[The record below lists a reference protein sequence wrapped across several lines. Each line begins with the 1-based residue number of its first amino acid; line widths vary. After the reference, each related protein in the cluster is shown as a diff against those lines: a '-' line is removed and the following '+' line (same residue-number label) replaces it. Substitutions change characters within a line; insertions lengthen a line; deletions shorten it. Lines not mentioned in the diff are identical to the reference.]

1 MDRATVDVYEREA
14 LAYAARRRA
23 QSPERA
29 ERFAADLPAGALR
42 LDLGCGPGAYL
53 PHLGRPLVAADAA
66 AAMLGVARH
75 RAPHAMA
82 VRCDLEALPFRRHAV
97 AGVWASKAH
106 QHVVAEHLPMAL
118 AELHHSLPAGGRL
131 ALTLF
136 AGEGTWISDDDF
148 PGRFF
153 AWWNPA
159 RLRDLLEGAGFA
171 VDRLERAGER
181 DRRLE
186 IDAVRLRTLADTVG
200 AGMRLLVCGLNPSL
214 FAADAGVGYARPGN
228 RFWPAALAAGIATRD
243 RDASHLLRHHR
254 VGLTDL
260 VKRATAGAAELT
272 DDEYRLG
279 LARVE
284 RLCAWLH
291 PAAVAFVGLTGWR
304 RVLDRRATAGWQPRP
319 VGGVPAY
326 LLPSSSGLN
335 ARTSIA
341 TLAAHLRAAAAG
353 R

>member
-1 MDRATVDVYEREA
+1 VDRATVRIYERQA
-14 LAYAARRRA
+14 AAYAASRRA

-29 ERFAADLPAGALR
+29 ERFAAHLPAGALR

-53 PHLGRPLVAADAA
+53 PHLGRPVVAADAA
-66 AAMLGVARH
+66 AAMLAISRH
-75 RAPHAMA
+75 GSPDALA
-82 VRCDLEALPFRRHAV
+82 VRCDLEALPFRRGAV
-97 AGVWASKAH
+97 GGVWASKAH
-106 QHVVAEHLPMAL
+106 QHVAPERLPMAL
-118 AELHHSLPAGGRL
+118 AELHHALPVGGRL

-153 AWWNPA
+153 AWWEPD
-159 RLRDLLEGAGFA
+159 RLADLLEGAGFS
-171 VDRLERAGER
+171 VERLERAGDR
-181 DRRLE
+181 DRRLGV
-186 IDAVRLRTLADTVG
+186 DAVRRRTLADTVG
-200 AGMRLLVCGLNPSL
+200 PGMRMLVCGLNPSL
-214 FAADAGVGYARPGN
+214 YAADAGVGYARPGN

-243 RDASHLLRHHR
+243 RDAGHLLRHHR

-284 RLCAWLH
+284 RLCTWLR

-335 ARTSIA
+335 AHTGVA
-341 TLAAHLRAAAAG
+341 ELAGHLQAAAS